1 MRSITGKL
9 GNMRKSVEWTVYP
22 SKNDGTEIIQS
33 ENRIAQIHLAS
44 GKALL
49 SDGKGGHQ
57 GFMKLSKYLGATVVD
72 CPDEIISQIKQVIGH
87 DKGDGTIIL
96 GG

>member
-33 ENRIAQIHLAS
+33 
-44 GKALL
+44 
-49 SDGKGGHQ
+49 
-57 GFMKLSKYLGATVVD
+57 
-72 CPDEIISQIKQVIGH
+72 
-87 DKGDGTIIL
+87 DKGLHRLISL
-96 GG
+96 QNERFFLMVKAFQHLFN